1 MRDARQL
8 VLGLLLAGLT
18 LAACSAP
25 SASPAASGEGDQPP
39 SRPTTPTSTAMAV
52 GAPSEDGSPAV
63 EPATTPTPDP
73 FTGDGPWAVA
83 FETEDGETLNG
94 TLFSRGAVDIVLAP
108 DYPGKQ
114 DGWLSFA
121 ETAAQAGY
129 RVLTFDFR
137 GYARPEERV
146 EWGDSPADLEAA
158 LAFLRD
164 LGGQRFIIMGAGQGS
179 LAAILA
185 AGEHEDVI
193 GLAVLSSPREVNG
206 LALTDGDLRRLE
218 VPSLWIGARID
229 LSQSVEAFYELAGS
243 DDKEVWIYEGSSLNG
258 TFLFQGAD
266 QADLSER
273 LLDFADRVGGEA
285 GE

>member
-1 MRDARQL
+1 MRDARQF
-8 VLGLLLAGLT
+8 VFGLILAGLA

-25 SASPAASGEGDQPP
+25 PASPAASGGEDQPGNN
-39 SRPTTPTSTAMAV
+39 PTMTPTAT
-52 GAPSEDGSPAV
+52 AV
-63 EPATTPTPDP
+63 EAPPEGSDPTVEPTLTPDP
-73 FTGDGPWAVA
+73 FSGDGPWAVT

-94 TLFSRGAVDIVLAP
+94 TLFGRGPVDIVLAP

-121 ETAAQAGY
+121 EAAAQAGY

-137 GYARPEERV
+137 GYAHPEDRV
-146 EWGDSPADLEAA
+146 EWGDSPADLDAA

-185 AGEHEDVI
+185 AGEHDDVI

-206 LALTDGDLRRLE
+206 LALADGDLRRLE
-218 VPSLWIGARID
+218 VPSLWIGARTD

-243 DDKEVWIYEGSSLNG
+243 GDKEVWIYEGSSLSG
-258 TFLFQGAD
+258 TFIFQGAD

-273 LLDFADRVGGEA
+273 LLDFADRVGGGA